1 MGKITIHI
9 TYTGDGQNAKRFMEE
24 MIRTGVV
31 EHIRQEPGNM
41 GYDYYIPVSDPR
53 SVLLIDSWENQE
65 ALDKHHS
72 SPMMKEIAKLREKYD
87 LHMTAE
93 RFVSDTN
100 GIPQKDSEFIRQ

>member
-31 EHIRQEPGNM
+31 EKIQKEPGNI
-41 GYDYYIPVSDPR
+41 GYDYYIPVSDPH

-65 ALDKHHS
+65 ALDRHHA
-72 SPMMKEIAKLREKYD
+72 SPMMDAIWELREKYD
-87 LHMTAE
+87 LHMRVE
-93 RFVSDTN
+93 RFAELPGDTD
-100 GIPQKDSEFIRQ
+100 KKFIR